1 MGLSEGKGGKRLA
14 DSGWDGGGRTELRA
28 ALRTEW
34 SAEWMRWPMVGSGPR
49 HDIAFQV
56 AGGGPGWQVA
66 GFEALKGEPETG

>member
-1 MGLSEGKGGKRLA
+1 M
-14 DSGWDGGGRTELRA
+14 
-28 ALRTEW
+28 
-34 SAEWMRWPMVGSGPR
+34 AEWMRWPMVGSGPR